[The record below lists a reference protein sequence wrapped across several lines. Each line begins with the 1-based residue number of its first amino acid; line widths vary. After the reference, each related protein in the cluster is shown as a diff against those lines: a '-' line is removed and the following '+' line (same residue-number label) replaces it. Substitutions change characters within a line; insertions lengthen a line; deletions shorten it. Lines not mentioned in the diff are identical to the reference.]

1 MIERG
6 VVKDLHDQLLTGDK
20 EQQASAVAHIRDLC
34 AEKEEYREVFA
45 STVPHLA
52 GLIDTAAT
60 PDSLA
65 LTHIAAQVSNLAS
78 SQSTIA
84 WPFTS
89 GKV

>member
-52 GLIDTAAT
+52 GLIDSTAAA
-60 PDSLA
+60 DSLA
-65 LTHIAAQVSNLAS
+65 LTHIAAQVENPATIERLKAS
-78 SQSTIA
+78 ILQQ
-84 WPFTS
+84 
-89 GKV
+89 

>member
-20 EQQASAVAHIRDLC
+20 EQQASAVSHIRDLC

-52 GLIDTAAT
+52 GLIDTTAA

-65 LTHIAAQVSNLAS
+65 LTHIAAQVEHPGIFVILKRP
-78 SQSTIA
+78 
-84 WPFTS
+84 PFTS
-89 GKV
+89 